1 MSRMTLQLNKALK
14 ATLCRVA
21 ELHPGGVLMYGIDNI
36 NGQTFCQLVKVN
48 HNIKK
53 LLSCT
58 RIEIKGVGF
67 YSQVEEKFVTWLKAH
82 IRTPS
87 GVSFCNSL
95 LSPHNWLKYNIAA
108 DLNIL
113 HLGVAHIEYYMILK
127 EEHLKYFRNKAF
139 SPRQHG

>member
-1 MSRMTLQLNKALK
+1 MTLQLNNALK

-21 ELHPGGVLMYGIDNI
+21 ELHPDGVLMYGVDGI
-36 NGQTFCQLVKVN
+36 NQQTFCQLVKVH

-58 RIEIKGVGF
+58 QIEIKGVGF

-113 HLGVAHIEYYMILK
+113 HLGVANIDYYMILK
-127 EEHLKYFRNKAF
+127 EEHLRLFRHKAF
-139 SPRQHG
+139 KSKI

>member
-1 MSRMTLQLNKALK
+1 MTLQLNKALK

-21 ELHPGGVLMYGIDNI
+21 ELHPGGVLMYGIDNF
-36 NGQTFCQLVKVN
+36 NGQTFCQLVKVH

>member
-1 MSRMTLQLNKALK
+1 MGRMTLQLNNALK

-21 ELHPGGVLMYGIDNI
+21 ELHPEGVLMYGVDGI
-36 NGQTFCQLVKVN
+36 NQQTFCQLVKIN
-48 HNIKK
+48 KNIKR
-53 LLSCT
+53 LLGCT
-58 RIEIKGVGF
+58 QIEIKGVGF
-67 YSQVEEKFVTWLKAH
+67 YSQVEEKFVTWLKSH

-113 HLGVAHIEYYMILK
+113 HLGVANIDYYMILK
-127 EEHLKYFRNKAF
+127 EEHLRLFRHKAF
-139 SPRQHG
+139 KSKI

>member
-1 MSRMTLQLNKALK
+1 MNRMTLRLHKALR
-14 ATLCRVA
+14 ATLQRVA
-21 ELHPGGVLMYGIDNI
+21 ELHPDGVLMCGIN
-36 NGQTFCQLVKVN
+36 NNNQQTFCQLVKVQ

-58 RIEIKGVGF
+58 QIEIKGVGF
-67 YSQVEEKFVTWLKAH
+67 YAQVEEKFVTWLKSH

-87 GVSFCNSL
+87 GVPFCNCL

-113 HLGVAHIEYYMILK
+113 HLGVANIDYYMILK
-127 EEHLKYFRNKAF
+127 EEHLRLFRNKAF
-139 SPRQHG
+139 K

>member
-1 MSRMTLQLNKALK
+1 MGRMTLQLNNALK

-21 ELHPGGVLMYGIDNI
+21 ELHPDGVLMYGVDGI
-36 NGQTFCQLVKVN
+36 NQQTFCQLVKIN
-48 HNIKK
+48 KNIKR
-53 LLSCT
+53 LLGCT
-58 RIEIKGVGF
+58 QIEIKGVGF

-113 HLGVAHIEYYMILK
+113 HLGVANIDYYMILK
-127 EEHLKYFRNKAF
+127 EEHLRYFRNLAF
-139 SPRQHG
+139 NA

>member
-1 MSRMTLQLNKALK
+1 MGRMTLQLNNALK
-14 ATLCRVA
+14 ATLCKVA
-21 ELHPGGVLMYGIDNI
+21 ELHPDGVLMYGVDGI
-36 NGQTFCQLVKVN
+36 NQQTFCQLVKIN
-48 HNIKK
+48 KNIKR
-53 LLSCT
+53 LLGCT
-58 RIEIKGVGF
+58 QIEIKGVGF

-113 HLGVAHIEYYMILK
+113 HLGVANIDYYMILK
-127 EEHLKYFRNKAF
+127 EEHIRYFRNLAF
-139 SPRQHG
+139 NA

>member
-1 MSRMTLQLNKALK
+1 MGRMTLQLNKALK

-21 ELHPGGVLMYGIDNI
+21 ELHPDGVLMYGVDGI
-36 NGQTFCQLVKVN
+36 NQQTFCQLVKIN
-48 HNIKK
+48 KNIKR
-53 LLSCT
+53 LLGCT
-58 RIEIKGVGF
+58 KIEIKGVGF
-67 YSQVEEKFVTWLKAH
+67 YSHVEEKFVTWLKSH

-113 HLGVAHIEYYMILK
+113 HLGVAGIDYYIILR
-127 EEHLKYFRNKAF
+127 EEHLRLFRNKAF
-139 SPRQHG
+139 NK

>member
-1 MSRMTLQLNKALK
+1 MGRMTLQLNKALK

-21 ELHPGGVLMYGIDNI
+21 ELHPEGVLMYGIDSI
-36 NGQTFCQLVKVN
+36 NHQTFCQLVKIN
-48 HNIKK
+48 KNIKR
-53 LLSCT
+53 LLGCT
-58 RIEIKGVGF
+58 KIEIKGVGF
-67 YSQVEEKFVTWLKAH
+67 YSQVEEKFVTWLKSH

-113 HLGVAHIEYYMILK
+113 HLGVAGIDYYMILR
-127 EEHLKYFRNKAF
+127 EEHLRLFRNKAF
-139 SPRQHG
+139 NK